1 MEGDGDARAPLLDFV
16 DDRSGASEE
25 LLRREPVPFDVL
37 SRLALWEAGNLWRIS
52 WASILITLFSF
63 TLSLVTQMFVG
74 HLGELELAGASITNI
89 GIQGLAYGIML
100 GMASAVQTVCG
111 QAYGARRYRAMG
123 VVCQRALVLQF
134 VTAVVI
140 AFLYWYAGPFLLLIG
155 QAVDVAAAGQLYAR
169 GLIPQLLAFA
179 IFCPM
184 QRFLQAQNIV
194 NPVAYMTLAVLVFH
208 ILISWIVVFVL
219 SFGLLGAA
227 LTLSFSWWVL
237 VALTWAYIIWSPAC
251 KETWTRLSMLAF
263 RGLWGYAKLAF
274 ASAVMLALEVWYVQG
289 FVLLTGFLPN
299 SEIALDS
306 LSICINYWNWDFQI
320 MLGLSYAASIRVGNE
335 LGAGHP
341 KVAILSVLVV
351 VVASIAFS
359 ILATIAVMVLR
370 YPLSTLY
377 TSSTTVIEAVISL
390 MPLVAISIFLNGIQ
404 PILSGVAVGSGWQV
418 IVAYVNVTAYY
429 VIGLP
434 IGCVLGFKTSL
445 EAAGIW
451 WGLIIGV
458 AVQTVALIVIT
469 ARTNWDNE
477 VEKAIQRLRRTAVDE
492 GGMVVAVDDDV

>member
-1 MEGDGDARAPLLDFV
+1 M
-16 DDRSGASEE
+16 
-25 LLRREPVPFDVL
+25 VL
-37 SRLALWEAGNLWRIS
+37 
-52 WASILITLFSF
+52 
-63 TLSLVTQMFVG
+63 
-74 HLGELELAGASITNI
+74 
-89 GIQGLAYGIML
+89 
-100 GMASAVQTVCG
+100 
-111 QAYGARRYRAMG
+111 
-123 VVCQRALVLQF
+123 
-134 VTAVVI
+134 
-140 AFLYWYAGPFLLLIG
+140 
-155 QAVDVAAAGQLYAR
+155 
-169 GLIPQLLAFA
+169 QLLAFA
-179 IFCPM
+179 LFCPM
-184 QRFLQAQNIV
+184 Q
-194 NPVAYMTLAVLVFH
+194 
-208 ILISWIVVFVL
+208 

-237 VALTWAYIIWSPAC
+237 VALTWAYIIWSPVC
-251 KETWTRLSMLAF
+251 KETWTGLSMLAF

-341 KVAILSVLVV
+341 KVARLSVLVV
-351 VVASIAFS
+351 VTASIAFS
-359 ILATIAVMVLR
+359 ILATIVVMALK

-377 TSSTTVIEAVISL
+377 TSSTTVIEAVIAL
-390 MPLVAISIFLNGIQ
+390 MPLLAISIFLNGIQ

-418 IVAYVNVTAYY
+418 IVAYVNVGAYY
-429 VIGLP
+429 IIGLP

-445 EAAGIW
+445 GAAGIW

-469 ARTNWDNE
+469 ARTNWDSE
-477 VEKAIQRLRRTAVDE
+477 VEKAIQRLQHTAADE
-492 GGMVVAVDDDV
+492 GGMVVDGDV